1 MKLLAISA
9 LVSLAFNGALAAD
22 VQYSVIAFPTGNQNV
37 GVSVGG
43 KTVQLQKSSVHPN
56 IFSGTAPFGSS
67 YQYVIVDGQTNTP
80 ETTTRKLADGVSST
94 GNEFFNRSQTVY
106 DIPALPQAFNPVYP
120 TLFTNLSSSNE
131 IATIIMSVNASQLNA
146 YNEDPKSKHKDAEI
160 TELAYINS
168 KEIHQFQKAGLKTSG
183 QSTKDFSKQSWAI
196 ELDKYNKNATEKSLL
211 FGRTTLKLRA
221 EETDASF
228 AREKLVFDMLAAS
241 GAATL
246 SGSWVRVFINNEAYG
261 LFLMI
266 DDASTHFIDDVLH
279 GGNWKYPYT
288 GVTFKGNALSDDEEG
303 NLVYEGNDTSKY
315 SKDLYKLEDK
325 GEDKTVFKNNSQEII
340 MEFTRRLSQVN
351 ASDATDAQ
359 HPGSI
364 ANLIDSP
371 ENTLRHLAINFLI
384 GSWDGFWYQAS
395 NYYLNQDMNSK
406 KWTLITY
413 DFDETY
419 GNGIENEKL
428 NTIAYQNYSRAGSQR
443 PLVEVFLNNT
453 YYAGVFEDTLKTIV
467 KRFFKPSI
475 VDARLQAW
483 YEMLK
488 EDIVWTRSIAGRSSG
503 EKTSFTLQ
511 DFQSGLLG
519 NSSSTISIS
528 QWVTKR
534 SVALTQQLNFQDNDD
549 LPALP
554 AYTAGTYLDANG
566 NVISSNGS
574 TAASAS
580 NTGTSNGSSNTGT
593 SNGNS
598 NNAGSGSTTTST
610 TGMSSA
616 QNTASTKQ
624 ISMGALC
631 LAVSV
636 TVLFNF

>member
-1 MKLLAISA
+1 
-9 LVSLAFNGALAAD
+9 
-22 VQYSVIAFPTGNQNV
+22 
-37 GVSVGG
+37 
-43 KTVQLQKSSVHPN
+43 
-56 IFSGTAPFGSS
+56 
-67 YQYVIVDGQTNTP
+67 
-80 ETTTRKLADGVSST
+80 
-94 GNEFFNRSQTVY
+94 
-106 DIPALPQAFNPVYP
+106 
-120 TLFTNLSSSNE
+120 
-131 IATIIMSVNASQLNA
+131 
-146 YNEDPKSKHKDAEI
+146 
-160 TELAYINS
+160 
-168 KEIHQFQKAGLKTSG
+168 
-183 QSTKDFSKQSWAI
+183 
-196 ELDKYNKNATEKSLL
+196 
-211 FGRTTLKLRA
+211 
-221 EETDASF
+221 
-228 AREKLVFDMLAAS
+228 
-241 GAATL
+241 
-246 SGSWVRVFINNEAYG
+246 
-261 LFLMI
+261 
-266 DDASTHFIDDVLH
+266 
-279 GGNWKYPYT
+279 
-288 GVTFKGNALSDDEEG
+288 
-303 NLVYEGNDTSKY
+303 
-315 SKDLYKLEDK
+315 
-325 GEDKTVFKNNSQEII
+325 

-534 SVALTQQLNFQDNDD
+534 SAALTQQLNFQDNDD